1 MNRNWLF
8 FATVATLTQGCMLG
22 GVRVQEVATSA
33 QKPANVAVYLAI
45 SKGDA
50 PLTGLSEKNFH
61 VFEDGQELT
70 PEQTQQVLLPRDQA
84 AVHRALLLLDMSGPV
99 TEGDTRHNI
108 AMAAARFVSRA
119 HTAQPVTV
127 YAFDGGPS
135 IKLVGEF
142 AQGTEEISEMPQ
154 LEGYAQTDT
163 SSNINSAIIESLA
176 QLDARLMSAQ
186 KPIRI
191 GSLVVFGRG
200 PDLAGRVADSKMT
213 EALDESKDLVF
224 SIGIKDVPGFHASRI
239 GKTGTFEADSPASLV
254 HAFDEAGGRVG
265 DMVSRY
271 YLLAYC
277 SPARAGQRSVRVR
290 VVTTDEEGKE
300 ISGSASMDVDAT
312 GFTSGCNPSDRPRFV
327 AKAETKEAKP
337 EPAPPDEPKPAED
350 DSQPAKADSHPAKEK
365 PGKAGSKPSSPP
377 GEDEGDA
384 VVPPPAKPGY
394 AQ

>member
-1 MNRNWLF
+1 MNRHLLF
-8 FATVATLTQGCMLG
+8 FATAAALTCGCMLG
-22 GVRVQEVATSA
+22 GVHVQEVATSA

-70 PEQTQQVLLPRDQA
+70 PEQTQQILLPRDEA
-84 AVHRALLLLDMSGPV
+84 AIHRALLLVDMSGPIM
-99 TEGDTRHNI
+99 EGDTRHQI

-119 HTAQPVTV
+119 HAAEPVTV

-135 IKLVGEF
+135 IRLIAEF
-142 AQGTEEISEMPQ
+142 AQGTEEITELPQ
-154 LEGYAQTDT
+154 IENYAQTDS
-163 SSNINSAIIESLA
+163 SSNLNSAVIEALA
-176 QLDARLMSAQ
+176 QLDARLMTAQ
-186 KPIRI
+186 KPVRI
-191 GSLVVFGRG
+191 GSLIVFGRG

-224 SIGIKDVPGFHASRI
+224 SIGIKDVPGFRASRI
-239 GKTGTFEADSPASLV
+239 GKSGTFEADSPASLV

-265 DMVSRY
+265 DVVARY

-277 SPARAGQRSVRVR
+277 TPARAGQRSVRIK
-290 VVTTDEEGKE
+290 VVTTDDEGKE
-300 ISGSASMDVDAT
+300 ISGSTSTDVDAT
-312 GFTSGCNPSDRPRFV
+312 GFTSGCNPADRPRFV
-327 AKAETKEAKP
+327 TRAETKP
-337 EPAPPDEPKPAED
+337 ETAPATPPPEEPKPSDAD
-350 DSQPAKADSHPAKEK
+350 ARPAKDKPAK
-365 PGKAGSKPSSPP
+365 PGPKEAPKSGD
-377 GEDEGDA
+377 DEGDA

>member
-1 MNRNWLF
+1 MNRHLLF
-8 FATVATLTQGCMLG
+8 FAMAAALTCGCMLG
-22 GVRVQEVATSA
+22 GVHVQEVATSA
-33 QKPANVAVYLAI
+33 QKPANVALYLAI

-70 PEQTQQVLLPRDQA
+70 PEQTQQILLPGDEA
-84 AVHRALLLLDMSGPV
+84 AIHRALLLVDMSGPIM
-99 TEGDTRHNI
+99 EGDTRHQI

-119 HTAQPVTV
+119 HAAEPVTV

-135 IKLVGEF
+135 IRLVAEF
-142 AQGTEEISEMPQ
+142 AQGTEEITELPQ
-154 LEGYAQTDT
+154 IENYTQTDS
-163 SSNINSAIIESLA
+163 SSNLNSAVIEALA
-176 QLDARLMSAQ
+176 QLDARLMTAQ

-191 GSLVVFGRG
+191 GSLIVFGRG

-213 EALDESKDLVF
+213 ETLDESKDLVF
-224 SIGIKDVPGFHASRI
+224 SIGVKDVPGFRASRI
-239 GKTGTFEADSPASLV
+239 GKSGTFEADSPASLV

-265 DMVSRY
+265 DIVARY

-277 SPARAGQRSVRVR
+277 TPARAGQRSVRIK
-290 VVTTDEEGKE
+290 VVTTDDEGKE
-300 ISGSASMDVDAT
+300 ISGSTSTDVDAT

-327 AKAETKEAKP
+327 TRAETKP
-337 EPAPPDEPKPAED
+337 ETAPAPPPPEELKAEGGDTHPAKD
-350 DSQPAKADSHPAKEK
+350 KPAKAGPKEA
-365 PGKAGSKPSSPP
+365 PRSG
-377 GEDEGDA
+377 DEGDA